1 MALIRKKDITE
12 KLLTTS
18 KRRERIGSHAAADD
32 IVTDVFN
39 IIIAEVMRGNDVAIA
54 GLGKIRVKTYKGR
67 KCRNVH
73 TGAEMFVP
81 PTLNVKFDVEPA
93 AKRELNRV
101 HCSGVFS
108 K

>member
-1 MALIRKKDITE
+1 MALIRKKDLAE

-18 KRRERIGSHAAADD
+18 KRRERIASYAAAED
-32 IVTDVFN
+32 IVNDLCG
-39 IIIAEVMRGNDVAIA
+39 IIIAEVMRGNDVAIP

-67 KCRNVH
+67 RCRNVH
-73 TGAEMFVP
+73 TGENMFVP